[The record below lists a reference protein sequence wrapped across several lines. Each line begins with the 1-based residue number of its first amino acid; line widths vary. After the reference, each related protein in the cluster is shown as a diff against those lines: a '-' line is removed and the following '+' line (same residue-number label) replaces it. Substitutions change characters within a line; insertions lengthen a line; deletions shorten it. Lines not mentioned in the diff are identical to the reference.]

1 MKKIKKPVFKKN
13 QIIVTALAAMIAVA
27 GYLNYAGTSFDSS
40 MLTAGSDSVSES
52 DDSDMTADISAED
65 IYAQTGEEEETDIAS
80 LDEDYEET
88 ASADDSVGETV
99 MASSTGGS
107 TVVAEAKVT
116 REQTR
121 SRNKEILMEVIN
133 STNISDSEKQD
144 AIDEMVSM
152 TDAAEK
158 ELAAETLLS
167 AQGFEDVVVSISDSG
182 ADVVVSST
190 QVSDAKRAQIED
202 IVKRSKLPILPL
214 HRCRQQS
221 EFFGEIYNS
230 LEKFTKIV
238 TAPDDRIK
246 DRIYNSPRSQRSL
259 LLLSWAIFSNSL
271 DNSQL
276 FLRLILQKDL

>member
-1 MKKIKKPVFKKN
+1 MLKKIKKPVFKKN

-40 MLTAGSDSVSES
+40 MLKAGSDSVSES

-80 LDEDYEET
+80 RDEDYEET

-107 TVVAEAKVT
+107 TVVAEA

-190 QVSDAKRAQIED
+190 QVSDAKRAKIEE
-202 IVKRSKLPILPL
+202 IVKRKTGIEAANITITPV
-214 HRCRQQS
+214 QAA
-221 EFFGEIYNS
+221 E
-230 LEKFTKIV
+230 
-238 TAPDDRIK
+238 
-246 DRIYNSPRSQRSL
+246 
-259 LLLSWAIFSNSL
+259 
-271 DNSQL
+271 
-276 FLRLILQKDL
+276 